1 MKMVKDT
8 HISYLNKV
16 MTSYPFN
23 VYDKIN
29 GSLQV
34 KKVRK
39 YNEGGPH
46 VYEIDIV
53 FDGVIFARLDNK
65 YSEWL
70 TSEILVTHN
79 ISKVKVNKIIRR
91 CTEHAMRNY
100 VDIFGINQWSFI
112 IKKVEWKL
120 KLN

>member
-16 MTSYPFN
+16 MASYPFS

-29 GSLQV
+29 GSLKV

-46 VYEIDIV
+46 VYEIDII

-91 CTEHAMRNY
+91 CAEYAIRK
-100 VDIFGINQWSFI
+100 DIELFGINQWSFI